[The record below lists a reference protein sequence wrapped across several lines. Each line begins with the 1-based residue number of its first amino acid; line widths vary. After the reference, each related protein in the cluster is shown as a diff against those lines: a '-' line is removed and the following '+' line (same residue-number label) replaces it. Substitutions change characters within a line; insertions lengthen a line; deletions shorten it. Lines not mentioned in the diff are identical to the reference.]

1 MLFPFY
7 WMVLTSLRSQVDNV
21 SRVPVWFFT
30 PTWENY
36 QNVIARNNF
45 LEFTWNSFVIAA
57 LSTGF
62 GLVLGLP
69 AAYSIARFKQD
80 GLALAILIARLTPY
94 ITYLV
99 PWYLAFRALG
109 LIDTYLALTL
119 THLIVGMPLIVW
131 IMISFFENVPQDLE
145 EAAFVDGATRIGA
158 FMRVILPLSTP
169 GHRRGQHPGVHLQ
182 LEPVPVQP
190 GALGAQHAAGAGGG
204 VQLHLLRADRLRR
217 PRRRGGADHPAR
229 HHPDAHHPA
238 LDRHRPDDGR
248 REGLRRSMLAHLRKL
263 AVGEP
268 RLELRRSP
276 SRRCG
281 PATSSST
288 SPPPASAAPTC
299 TSCTTST
306 APSRRSRSGTRSPA
320 PSRRSAT
327 GVEGWESASAS

>member
-1 MLFPFY
+1 MSSVAIDTVHRQAAAQARARAQRIKLLKTIGIYLLIALTLAVMLFPFY
-7 WMVLTSLRSQVDNV
+7 WMILTSLRSQVDNV

-69 AAYSIARFKQD
+69 AAYSIARFKQE
-80 GLALAILIARLTPY
+80 GLALAILVARLTPY

-109 LIDTYLALTL
+109 LIDTYMALTL

-169 GHRRGQHPGVHLQ
+169 GIVAASILAFIFSWNQFLFSLVLSGPNTR
-182 LEPVPVQP
+182 PVPVAVFNFISYGQIDF
-190 GALGAQHAAGAGGG
+190 GGLGAAAVLITLPVIILTLIIQRWIVTGLTMGAVKG
-204 VQLHLLRADRLRR
+204 
-217 PRRRGGADHPAR
+217 
-229 HHPDAHHPA
+229 
-238 LDRHRPDDGR
+238 
-248 REGLRRSMLAHLRKL
+248 
-263 AVGEP
+263 
-268 RLELRRSP
+268 
-276 SRRCG
+276 
-281 PATSSST
+281 
-288 SPPPASAAPTC
+288 
-299 TSCTTST
+299 
-306 APSRRSRSGTRSPA
+306 
-320 PSRRSAT
+320 
-327 GVEGWESASAS
+327 

>member
-1 MLFPFY
+1 VSTAAIDPVQRQAAAAAEARARAQRVKLAKTIGIYLLIAITLVIMLFPFY

-21 SRVPVWFFT
+21 SRIPVWFFT

-62 GLVLGLP
+62 GLILGLP
-69 AAYSIARFKQD
+69 AAYSIARFKQE

-131 IMISFFENVPQDLE
+131 IMISFFENVPRDLE
-145 EAAFVDGATRIGA
+145 EAAFVDGATRVGA

-169 GHRRGQHPGVHLQ
+169 GIVAASILAFIFSWNQFLFSLVLSGPNTR
-182 LEPVPVQP
+182 PVPVAVFNFITYGQIDF
-190 GALGAQHAAGAGGG
+190 GGLGAAAVLITLPVIILTLIIQRWIVTGLTMGAVKG
-204 VQLHLLRADRLRR
+204 
-217 PRRRGGADHPAR
+217 
-229 HHPDAHHPA
+229 
-238 LDRHRPDDGR
+238 
-248 REGLRRSMLAHLRKL
+248 
-263 AVGEP
+263 
-268 RLELRRSP
+268 
-276 SRRCG
+276 
-281 PATSSST
+281 
-288 SPPPASAAPTC
+288 
-299 TSCTTST
+299 
-306 APSRRSRSGTRSPA
+306 
-320 PSRRSAT
+320 
-327 GVEGWESASAS
+327 

>member
-1 MLFPFY
+1 MTALASADPARDAAHRARVRAQRLKLLKNLGIAALIVVTLAVMLFPFY

-21 SRVPVWFFT
+21 SRIPVWLFT

-45 LEFTWNSFVIAA
+45 LEYTWNSFVIAG
-57 LSTGF
+57 LSTFF

-109 LIDTYLALTL
+109 LIDTYFALTL

-158 FMRVILPLSTP
+158 FWRVILPLSTP
-169 GHRRGQHPGVHLQ
+169 GIVAAAILAFIFSWNQFLFSLVLAGPNTR
-182 LEPVPVQP
+182 PVPVAVFNFISYGQIDF
-190 GALGAQHAAGAGGG
+190 GGLGAAAVLITLPVIILTLIIQRWIVTGLTMGAVKG
-204 VQLHLLRADRLRR
+204 
-217 PRRRGGADHPAR
+217 
-229 HHPDAHHPA
+229 
-238 LDRHRPDDGR
+238 
-248 REGLRRSMLAHLRKL
+248 
-263 AVGEP
+263 
-268 RLELRRSP
+268 
-276 SRRCG
+276 
-281 PATSSST
+281 
-288 SPPPASAAPTC
+288 
-299 TSCTTST
+299 
-306 APSRRSRSGTRSPA
+306 
-320 PSRRSAT
+320 
-327 GVEGWESASAS
+327 

>member
-1 MLFPFY
+1 MSALASVDAQRVSAAQARARAQRLKLLKNVGIAVLIVVTLAVMLFPFY

-45 LEFTWNSFVIAA
+45 LEYTWNSFVIAG
-57 LSTGF
+57 LSTFF

-109 LIDTYLALTL
+109 LIDTYFALTL

-145 EAAFVDGATRIGA
+145 EAAYVDGATRIGA
-158 FMRVILPLSTP
+158 FWRVILPLSAP
-169 GHRRGQHPGVHLQ
+169 GIVAAAILAFIFSWNQFLFSLVLSGPNTR
-182 LEPVPVQP
+182 PVPVAVFNFISYGQIDF
-190 GALGAQHAAGAGGG
+190 GGLGAAAVLITLPVIILTLIIQRWIVTGLTMGAVKG
-204 VQLHLLRADRLRR
+204 
-217 PRRRGGADHPAR
+217 
-229 HHPDAHHPA
+229 
-238 LDRHRPDDGR
+238 
-248 REGLRRSMLAHLRKL
+248 
-263 AVGEP
+263 
-268 RLELRRSP
+268 
-276 SRRCG
+276 
-281 PATSSST
+281 
-288 SPPPASAAPTC
+288 
-299 TSCTTST
+299 
-306 APSRRSRSGTRSPA
+306 
-320 PSRRSAT
+320 
-327 GVEGWESASAS
+327 

>member
-1 MLFPFY
+1 MSALANQASQRASAAQARVRAQRLKLLKNVGIAALIVLTLAVMLFPFY
-7 WMVLTSLRSQVDNV
+7 WMILTSLRSQVDNV

-69 AAYSIARFKQD
+69 AAYSIARFKQE
-80 GLALAILIARLTPY
+80 GLALAILVARLTPY

-109 LIDTYLALTL
+109 LIDTYVALTL

-158 FMRVILPLSTP
+158 FWRVILPLSMP
-169 GHRRGQHPGVHLQ
+169 GIVAASILAFIFSWNQFLFSLVLSGPNTR
-182 LEPVPVQP
+182 PVPVAVFNFISYGQIDF
-190 GALGAQHAAGAGGG
+190 GGLGAAAVLITLPVIILTLIIQRWIVTGLTMGAVKG
-204 VQLHLLRADRLRR
+204 
-217 PRRRGGADHPAR
+217 
-229 HHPDAHHPA
+229 
-238 LDRHRPDDGR
+238 
-248 REGLRRSMLAHLRKL
+248 
-263 AVGEP
+263 
-268 RLELRRSP
+268 
-276 SRRCG
+276 
-281 PATSSST
+281 
-288 SPPPASAAPTC
+288 
-299 TSCTTST
+299 
-306 APSRRSRSGTRSPA
+306 
-320 PSRRSAT
+320 
-327 GVEGWESASAS
+327 

>member
-1 MLFPFY
+1 MTTSASAAAAREAAQKARRAKLIKTIGIFLLIAVVLIIMLFPFY

-21 SRVPVWFFT
+21 SRVPVWWFT

-36 QNVIARNNF
+36 QNVISRNNF
-45 LEFTWNSFVIAA
+45 LTFTWNSFVVAA
-57 LSTGF
+57 LSTAI

-131 IMISFFENVPQDLE
+131 IMISFFEGVPQDLE

-169 GHRRGQHPGVHLQ
+169 GIVAASILAFIFSWNQFLFSLVLSGPNTR
-182 LEPVPVQP
+182 PVPVAVFNFISYGQIDF
-190 GALGAQHAAGAGGG
+190 GGLGAAAVMITLPVLILTLIIQRWIVTGLTMGAVKG
-204 VQLHLLRADRLRR
+204 
-217 PRRRGGADHPAR
+217 
-229 HHPDAHHPA
+229 
-238 LDRHRPDDGR
+238 
-248 REGLRRSMLAHLRKL
+248 
-263 AVGEP
+263 
-268 RLELRRSP
+268 
-276 SRRCG
+276 
-281 PATSSST
+281 
-288 SPPPASAAPTC
+288 
-299 TSCTTST
+299 
-306 APSRRSRSGTRSPA
+306 
-320 PSRRSAT
+320 
-327 GVEGWESASAS
+327 

>member
-1 MLFPFY
+1 MTASASAAAAHAAAKKARRVKLVKTIGVYLLILVVLAIMLFPFY

-21 SRVPVWFFT
+21 SRVPVWWFT

-36 QNVIARNNF
+36 QNVISRNNF
-45 LEFTWNSFVIAA
+45 LTFTWNSFVVAT
-57 LSTGF
+57 LSTAI

-131 IMISFFENVPQDLE
+131 IMISFFEGVPQDLE

-169 GHRRGQHPGVHLQ
+169 GIVASSILAFIFSWNQFLFSLVLAGPNTR
-182 LEPVPVQP
+182 PVPVAVFNFISYGQIDF
-190 GALGAQHAAGAGGG
+190 GGLGAAAVMITLPVLILTLIIQRWIVTGLTMGAVKG
-204 VQLHLLRADRLRR
+204 
-217 PRRRGGADHPAR
+217 
-229 HHPDAHHPA
+229 
-238 LDRHRPDDGR
+238 
-248 REGLRRSMLAHLRKL
+248 
-263 AVGEP
+263 
-268 RLELRRSP
+268 
-276 SRRCG
+276 
-281 PATSSST
+281 
-288 SPPPASAAPTC
+288 
-299 TSCTTST
+299 
-306 APSRRSRSGTRSPA
+306 
-320 PSRRSAT
+320 
-327 GVEGWESASAS
+327 